1 MVIKEKL
8 YDVIRI
14 LKANNIE
21 NAIFEAHLI
30 LRHYLK
36 MSPTDLLL
44 KQESHI
50 DNDIVSLID
59 SAVLR
64 RLKNEP
70 LQYILNSQEFMGL
83 DFYVDKNVLI
93 PRQDTEILVEHILN
107 HFKGKPIN
115 AIDIGTGS
123 GCIAVSVAHFNK
135 NAYIRALDISSTAL
149 KVAKKN
155 SVINNVSDRI
165 SFEVADI
172 FEYRPYGLYDLIVS
186 NPPYIETNQITNLDK
201 NVKDFEPVGALDGGL
216 DGLDYYRHIV
226 SVAPTFLKKGG
237 MLAFEIGYTQGKQ
250 VSEMMKENFS
260 DIEIIKDLSGND
272 RVVSGILKL

>member
-8 YDVIRI
+8 YEVITTFKTNDI
-14 LKANNIE
+14 D

-36 MSPTDLLL
+36 MSPTDFLL
-44 KQESHI
+44 KHHLEI
-50 DNDIVSLID
+50 DEETLSLVD

-64 RLKNEP
+64 RINNEP

-83 DFYVDKNVLI
+83 EFYVDKDVLI

-115 AIDIGTGS
+115 AMDIGTGS

-135 NAYIRALDISSTAL
+135 NAYIRALDISSAAL
-149 KVAKKN
+149 EVAKKN

-186 NPPYIETNQITNLDK
+186 NPPYIETSVIERLDK

-272 RVVSGILKL
+272 RVVSGILK